1 VAKTVQLRQNWHKC
15 GKTGTNV
22 AKLAQMWQNGTI
34 VAKNGQRCQK
44 WYNGGKTGTNVAK
57 K

>member
-1 VAKTVQLRQNWHKC
+1 MWQKRYNCV
-15 GKTGTNV
+15 KTGTNV

-57 K
+57 N